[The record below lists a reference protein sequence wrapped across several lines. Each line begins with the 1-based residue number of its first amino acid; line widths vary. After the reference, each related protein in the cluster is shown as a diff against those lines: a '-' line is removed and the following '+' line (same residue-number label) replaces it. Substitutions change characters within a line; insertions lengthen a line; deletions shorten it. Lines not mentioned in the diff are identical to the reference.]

1 MNLYIKTIVTGPFQ
15 ENSYLLTDKLS
26 KKCVLVDPGDEA
38 QKIINYINEKHFLPI
53 AIINTHA
60 HLDHIGAISEIKAE
74 YSIPFYLH
82 IEEKPILDSY
92 LVSCR
97 MFGMK
102 PAESP
107 SVDEWLNASGELL
120 IGPFKFL
127 IIETPGHTPGGC
139 SFLIDDIIFVG
150 DTLFQG
156 SIGLTYLPGGDRKIL
171 DKSLIK
177 LINKLNPKT
186 TVYSG
191 HGPSTSIGFE
201 KINNPFCLLYT
212 SDAADE

>member
-15 ENSYLLTDKLS
+15 ENSYLLIDKLS
-26 KKCVLVDPGDEA
+26 KKCVLIDPGDEA
-38 QKIINYINEKHFLPI
+38 QKIINFINEKNIIPI

-82 IEEKPILDSY
+82 TEEKPILDSY
-92 LVSCR
+92 LISCR

-102 PAESP
+102 PMESP
-107 SVDEWLNASGELL
+107 SVDEWLNTSGELL

-156 SIGLTYLPGGDRKIL
+156 SIGRTDLPGGDRKIL

-201 KINNPFCLLYT
+201 KINNPFLIQLQNNFN
-212 SDAADE
+212 

>member
-15 ENSYLLTDKLS
+15 ENSYLLIDNLS
-26 KKCVLVDPGDEA
+26 NKCVLIDPGDEA
-38 QKIINYINEKHFLPI
+38 QKIINYINEKNITPI

-139 SFLIDDIIFVG
+139 SFLINDAIFVG

-156 SIGLTYLPGGDRKIL
+156 SIGRTDLPGGDRKIL

-186 TVYSG
+186 AVYSG

-201 KINNPFCLLYT
+201 KINNPFLIQLQNNFN
-212 SDAADE
+212 

>member
-15 ENSYLLTDKLS
+15 ENSYLLIDKLS
-26 KKCVLVDPGDEA
+26 KKCVLIDPGDEA
-38 QKIINYINEKHFLPI
+38 QKIINFINEKNILPI

-60 HLDHIGAISEIKAE
+60 HLDHIGAISEIKAV

-82 IEEKPILDSY
+82 IGEKPILDSY

-139 SFLIDDIIFVG
+139 SFLIDDVIFVG

-156 SIGLTYLPGGDRKIL
+156 SIGRTDLPGGDRKIL

-191 HGPSTSIGFE
+191 HDPSTSIGFE
-201 KINNPFCLLYT
+201 KINNPFLIQLQNNFN
-212 SDAADE
+212 

>member
-1 MNLYIKTIVTGPFQ
+1 LNLYIKTIVTGPFQ
-15 ENSYLLTDKLS
+15 ENSYLLIDKLS
-26 KKCVLVDPGDEA
+26 KKCVLIDPGDEA
-38 QKIINYINEKHFLPI
+38 QKIINFINEKNILPI

-60 HLDHIGAISEIKAE
+60 HLDHIGAISEIKAV

-156 SIGLTYLPGGDRKIL
+156 SIGRTDLPGGDRKIL

-201 KINNPFCLLYT
+201 KINNPFLIQLQNNFN
-212 SDAADE
+212 

>member
-15 ENSYLLTDKLS
+15 ENSYLLIDKLS
-26 KKCVLVDPGDEA
+26 KKCVLIDPGDEA
-38 QKIINYINEKHFLPI
+38 QKIINFINEKNIIPI

-82 IEEKPILDSY
+82 TEEKPILDSY
-92 LVSCR
+92 LISCR

-102 PAESP
+102 PMESP

-156 SIGLTYLPGGDRKIL
+156 SIGRTDLPGGDRKIL

-201 KINNPFCLLYT
+201 KINNPFLIQLQNKFN
-212 SDAADE
+212 

>member
-15 ENSYLLTDKLS
+15 ENSYLLIDKLS
-26 KKCVLVDPGDEA
+26 KKCVLIDPGDEA
-38 QKIINYINEKHFLPI
+38 QKIINFINEKNIIPI

-82 IEEKPILDSY
+82 TEEKPILDSY
-92 LVSCR
+92 LISCR

-102 PAESP
+102 PMESP

-156 SIGLTYLPGGDRKIL
+156 SIGRTDLPGGDRKIL

-201 KINNPFCLLYT
+201 KINNPFLIQLQNNFN
-212 SDAADE
+212 

>member
-1 MNLYIKTIVTGPFQ
+1 LNFYIKTIVTGPFQ
-15 ENSYLLTDKLS
+15 ENSYLLIDKLS
-26 KKCVLVDPGDEA
+26 NKCVLIDPGDEA
-38 QKIINYINEKHFLPI
+38 QKIINFINEKNILPI

-82 IEEKPILDSY
+82 TEEKPILDSY

-102 PAESP
+102 PAQSP
-107 SVDEWLNASGELL
+107 SVDEWLNTSGELL

-139 SFLIDDIIFVG
+139 SFLIDDAIFVG

-156 SIGLTYLPGGDRKIL
+156 SIGRTDLPGGDRKIL
-171 DKSLIK
+171 DKSLII
-177 LINKLNPKT
+177 LINKLSPKT

-201 KINNPFCLLYT
+201 KKNNPFLIELKNNFN
-212 SDAADE
+212 

>member
-15 ENSYLLTDKLS
+15 ENSYLLIDKLS
-26 KKCVLVDPGDEA
+26 KKCVLIDPGDEA
-38 QKIINYINEKHFLPI
+38 QKIINFINEKNIIPI

-60 HLDHIGAISEIKAE
+60 HLDHIGAISEIKAV
-74 YSIPFYLH
+74 YPIPFYLH

-156 SIGLTYLPGGDRKIL
+156 SIGRTDLPGGDRKIL

-201 KINNPFCLLYT
+201 KKNNPFLIELKNNFN
-212 SDAADE
+212 

>member
-1 MNLYIKTIVTGPFQ
+1 MNLYIKTIVTGPFK
-15 ENSYLLTDKLS
+15 ENSYLLIDKLS
-26 KKCVLVDPGDEA
+26 NKCVLVDPGDEA
-38 QKIINYINEKHFLPI
+38 QKIINYINEKHILPI

-156 SIGLTYLPGGDRKIL
+156 SIGRTDLPGGDRKIL

-201 KINNPFCLLYT
+201 KINNPFLIQLQNNFN
-212 SDAADE
+212 

>member
-1 MNLYIKTIVTGPFQ
+1 MNLFIKTIVTGPFQ
-15 ENSYLLTDKLS
+15 ENSYLLVDKS
-26 KKCVLVDPGDEA
+26 SNKSVLIDPGDEG
-38 QKIINYINEKHFLPI
+38 QKIINYINEKNIIPI

-156 SIGLTYLPGGDRKIL
+156 SIGRTDLPGGDRKIL

-201 KINNPFCLLYT
+201 KINNPFLIQLQNNFN
-212 SDAADE
+212 

>member
-15 ENSYLLTDKLS
+15 ENSYLLIDKLS
-26 KKCVLVDPGDEA
+26 KKCVLIDPGDEA
-38 QKIINYINEKHFLPI
+38 QKIINFINEKNIIPI

-156 SIGLTYLPGGDRKIL
+156 SIGRTDLPGGDRKIL

-201 KINNPFCLLYT
+201 KINNPFLIQLQNNFN
-212 SDAADE
+212 

>member
-15 ENSYLLTDKLS
+15 ENSYLLIDKLS
-26 KKCVLVDPGDEA
+26 NKCVLVDPGDEA
-38 QKIINYINEKHFLPI
+38 QKIINYINEKHILPI

-60 HLDHIGAISEIKAE
+60 HLDHIGAISEIKAV

-82 IEEKPILDSY
+82 IEEKTILDSY

-120 IGPFKFL
+120 IEPFKFL

-156 SIGLTYLPGGDRKIL
+156 SIGRTDLPGGDRKIL

-177 LINKLNPKT
+177 LINKLNSKT

-191 HGPSTSIGFE
+191 HGPSTTIGFE
-201 KINNPFCLLYT
+201 KISNPFLIELQNKFN
-212 SDAADE
+212 

>member
-15 ENSYLLTDKLS
+15 ENSYLLIDKLS
-26 KKCVLVDPGDEA
+26 NKCVLVDPGDEA
-38 QKIINYINEKHFLPI
+38 QKIINYINEKHILPI

-156 SIGLTYLPGGDRKIL
+156 SIGRTDLPGGDRKIL

-186 TVYSG
+186 AVYSG

-201 KINNPFCLLYT
+201 KINNPFLIQLQNNFN
-212 SDAADE
+212 

>member
-15 ENSYLLTDKLS
+15 ENSYLLIDKLS
-26 KKCVLVDPGDEA
+26 KKCVLIDPGDEA
-38 QKIINYINEKHFLPI
+38 QKIINFINEKNILPI

-156 SIGLTYLPGGDRKIL
+156 SIGRTDLPGGDRKIL

-201 KINNPFCLLYT
+201 KINNPFLIQLQNNFN
-212 SDAADE
+212 

>member
-15 ENSYLLTDKLS
+15 ENSYLLIDKLS
-26 KKCVLVDPGDEA
+26 NKCVLVDPGDEA
-38 QKIINYINEKHFLPI
+38 QKIINYINEKHILPI

-82 IEEKPILDSY
+82 TEEKPILDSY
-92 LVSCR
+92 LISCR

-102 PAESP
+102 PTESP
-107 SVDEWLNASGELL
+107 SVDEWLNSSGELL

-156 SIGLTYLPGGDRKIL
+156 SIGRTDLPGGDRKIL

-201 KINNPFCLLYT
+201 KINNPFLIQLQNNFN
-212 SDAADE
+212 

>member
-15 ENSYLLTDKLS
+15 ENSYLLIDKLS
-26 KKCVLVDPGDEA
+26 NKCVLVDPGDEA
-38 QKIINYINEKHFLPI
+38 QKIINYINEKHILPI

-120 IGPFKFL
+120 IEPFKFL

-156 SIGLTYLPGGDRKIL
+156 SIGRTDLPGGDRKIL

-201 KINNPFCLLYT
+201 KINNPFLIQLQNNFN
-212 SDAADE
+212 

>member
-15 ENSYLLTDKLS
+15 ENSYLLIDKLS
-26 KKCVLVDPGDEA
+26 KKCVLIDPGDEA
-38 QKIINYINEKHFLPI
+38 QKIINFINEKNIIPI

-74 YSIPFYLH
+74 YSTPFYLH
-82 IEEKPILDSY
+82 TEEKPILDSY
-92 LVSCR
+92 LISCR
-97 MFGMK
+97 MFGIK
-102 PAESP
+102 PAQSP
-107 SVDEWLNASGELL
+107 SVDEWLNTSGELL

-139 SFLIDDIIFVG
+139 SFHIDDIIFVG

-156 SIGLTYLPGGDRKIL
+156 SIGRTDLPGGDRKIL

-201 KINNPFCLLYT
+201 KINNPFLIQLQNKFN
-212 SDAADE
+212 

>member
-15 ENSYLLTDKLS
+15 ENSYLLIDKLS
-26 KKCVLVDPGDEA
+26 KKCVLIDPGDEA
-38 QKIINYINEKHFLPI
+38 QKIINFINEKNIIPI

-82 IEEKPILDSY
+82 TEEKPILDSY
-92 LVSCR
+92 LISCR

-102 PAESP
+102 PVESP

-156 SIGLTYLPGGDRKIL
+156 SIGRTDLPGGDRKIL

-201 KINNPFCLLYT
+201 KINNPFLIQLQNNFN
-212 SDAADE
+212 

>member
-1 MNLYIKTIVTGPFQ
+1 MNLYIKKIVTGPLR
-15 ENSYLLTDKLS
+15 ENSYLLIDRLS
-26 KKCVLVDPGDEA
+26 NKCVLVDPGDEA
-38 QKIINYINEKHFLPI
+38 QKIINYINENHIIPI

-60 HLDHIGAISEIKAE
+60 HLDHIGAISEIKTV

-82 IEEKPILDSY
+82 IQEKPILDSY

-97 MFGMK
+97 MFGMRPGK
-102 PAESP
+102 SP
-107 SVDEWLNASGELL
+107 SVDEWLDSSGELL
-120 IGPFKFL
+120 IRPFKFL

-139 SFLIDDIIFVG
+139 SFLIGDAIFVG

-156 SIGLTYLPGGDRKIL
+156 SIGRTDLPGGNRKIL

-201 KINNPFCLLYT
+201 KINNPFLIQLQNKFN
-212 SDAADE
+212 

>member
-26 KKCVLVDPGDEA
+26 KKCVLIDPGDEA
-38 QKIINYINEKHFLPI
+38 QKIINYINEKHIIPI

-60 HLDHIGAISEIKAE
+60 HLDHIGAISEIKAV

-120 IGPFKFL
+120 IEPFKFL

-156 SIGLTYLPGGDRKIL
+156 SIGRTDLPGGDRKIL

-201 KINNPFCLLYT
+201 KINNPFLIQLQNNFN
-212 SDAADE
+212 

>member
-15 ENSYLLTDKLS
+15 ENSYLLIDKLS
-26 KKCVLVDPGDEA
+26 KKCVLIDPGDEA
-38 QKIINYINEKHFLPI
+38 QKIINFINEKNILPI

-74 YSIPFYLH
+74 YSTPFYLH
-82 IEEKPILDSY
+82 TEEKPILDSY
-92 LVSCR
+92 LISCR

-102 PAESP
+102 PAQSP
-107 SVDEWLNASGELL
+107 SVDVWLNASGELL

-156 SIGLTYLPGGDRKIL
+156 SIGRTDLPGGDRKIL

-201 KINNPFCLLYT
+201 KKNNPFLIELKNNFN
-212 SDAADE
+212 